1 MNLFQLFKNVSPFV
15 KPYKWLVFITLV
27 LTLIG
32 SLMAQVNAIVLDWTV
47 DEVNGLITA
56 GEKWGQRAAHIIIL
70 ISSVLL
76 GKEILSAGITFAQ
89 NYFGE
94 RMRIYVS
101 RDLAQSVIEKVLTFK
116 MAFFNSGDNATGK
129 LQARI
134 DQGVSSLSRTVQNFF
149 IDLLPLFTS
158 ALLALILMFVAN
170 VYVGLVA
177 LAIVPIY
184 FWITYRQARRL
195 KGWRREM
202 RSHLETK
209 SQGIKNIIDSINVI
223 KSFNR
228 EQIEAQKQL
237 DIQNQVTENQMKTR
251 KVAFYY
257 NGVKSF
263 VKQVGTV
270 LVIILTAYLV
280 LIDYPGMTIGKIMYH
295 VMLFSNVIAPITQLQ
310 RIFDDVND
318 ALIYAE
324 GFFGILNSE
333 EEVEPS
339 GSYRPEKIHGK
350 FEIKH
355 VDFTYP
361 NGNQALFDVNMTIDP
376 GKITALVGL
385 SGAGKSTIVNLL
397 DKFYE
402 PQVGQILLDG
412 VDLREYDT
420 QYLRE
425 NIGLVL
431 QKNHIFDGT
440 IEENILYGNPKASH
454 EDVVEAAKKSHLYDQ
469 VMELPKQ
476 FDNNAADLSGGQQ
489 QRVAIAR
496 MFLKNPPIIFLDEP
510 TASLDAIA
518 TEQIKNSIDA
528 IKKDRTVIIISHS
541 ISQIIDAD
549 YIYALQQGRV
559 EEDGDPDSIYKK
571 GGIYKDIIDASAR
584 SLNIEKIARTIE
596 DKNYPCRDA
605 IDRVSTFLIH
615 FSNAFFSTNPN
626 IFYFSRFYERH
637 ENRITSK
644 HRNKKT
650 YQFLETNRYDYH
662 RYYYLFGAYHWNK
675 YVA

>member
-1 MNLFQLFKNVSPFV
+1 MNIWQLFKNIRPFV
-15 KPYKWLVFITLV
+15 RPYKWLVFITLI

-47 DEVNGLITA
+47 DQVNGLVTA
-56 GEKWGQRAAHIIIL
+56 GEQWGQRAAHIVIL
-70 ISSVLL
+70 ISTVLL
-76 GKEILSAGITFAQ
+76 GKEVISAFITFAQ
-89 NYFGE
+89 NYYGE
-94 RMRIYVS
+94 RMRIFVS
-101 RDLAQSVIEKVLTFK
+101 RDLSQSVIEKVLTFR
-116 MAFFNSGDNATGK
+116 MAYFNTGDNATGK

-158 ALLALILMFVAN
+158 ALLALILMFLAN

-177 LAIVPIY
+177 LGIVPIY
-184 FWITYRQARRL
+184 FWITYRQAKRL

-228 EQIEAQKQL
+228 EQIEGQKQL

-257 NGVKSF
+257 NGIKSF

-280 LIDYPGMTIGKIMYH
+280 LIGYPGMTIGKIMYH

-324 GFFGILNSE
+324 GFFGILDAEN
-333 EEVEPS
+333 EVEPS
-339 GSYRPEKIHGK
+339 GNYKPEKIHGL
-350 FEIKH
+350 FELKN

-361 NGNQALFDVNMTIDP
+361 NGNQALFDVNMTIEP
-376 GKITALVGL
+376 NKITALVGL

-402 PQVGQILLDG
+402 PQTGVITLDG

-420 QYLRE
+420 KFLRE

-440 IEENILYGNPKASH
+440 IEENILYGNPSATY
-454 EDVVEAAKKSHLYDQ
+454 EEVVEAAKKSYIYDQ
-469 VMELPKQ
+469 IMQLPKQ
-476 FDNNAADLSGGQQ
+476 FENKASDLSGGQQ
-489 QRVAIAR
+489 QRIAIAR

-518 TEQIKNSIDA
+518 TEQIKNSLDA

-549 YIYALQQGRV
+549 MIYALQTGRV
-559 EEDGDPDSIYKK
+559 EESGDPDEIYKK

-584 SLNIEKIARTIE
+584 SLNIEKIAKTI
-596 DKNYPCRDA
+596 K
-605 IDRVSTFLIH
+605 
-615 FSNAFFSTNPN
+615 
-626 IFYFSRFYERH
+626 
-637 ENRITSK
+637 
-644 HRNKKT
+644 
-650 YQFLETNRYDYH
+650 
-662 RYYYLFGAYHWNK
+662 
-675 YVA
+675 

>member
-1 MNLFQLFKNVSPFV
+1 MNLIQLFKNIRPFV
-15 KPYKWLVFITLV
+15 KPYKWLVAVTLV
-27 LTLIG
+27 LTLVG
-32 SLMAQVNAIVLDWTV
+32 SLMAQVNAIVLDRTV
-47 DEVNGLITA
+47 DAINSLLGGAYFSWV
-56 GEKWGQRAAHIIIL
+56 QAAHIMTVITL
-70 ISSVLL
+70 VLL
-76 GKEILSAGITFAQ
+76 GKEILSALVTFAQ
-89 NYFGE
+89 NYYGE
-94 RMRIYVS
+94 RMRILVS
-101 RDLAQSVIEKVLTFK
+101 RDLSQSVIEKVLTFR
-116 MAFFNSGDNATGK
+116 MAYFNSDENATGK

-158 ALLALILMFVAN
+158 ALLALILMFAAN

-177 LAIVPIY
+177 LTIVPVY

-202 RSHLETK
+202 RSHREAK
-209 SQGIKNIIDSINVI
+209 SQGIKNIVDSINVI

-228 EQIEAQKQL
+228 EQIEGQKQL
-237 DIQNQVTENQMKTR
+237 ELQNRMTDNQMKTR
-251 KVAFYY
+251 RVTFYY
-257 NGVKSF
+257 NGLKSF

-280 LIDYPGMTIGKIMYH
+280 LKGYSGMTIGKIMYH
-295 VMLFSNVIAPITQLQ
+295 VMLFGNVIAPITQLQ

-324 GFFGILNSE
+324 GFFSILHSDHE
-333 EEVEPS
+333 IEAS
-339 GSYRPEKIHGK
+339 GSYRPEKIRGK
-350 FEIKH
+350 FELQG
-355 VDFTYP
+355 VNFSYP
-361 NGNQALFDVNMTIDP
+361 NGNQALFDIDMTIEP

-402 PQVGQILLDG
+402 PQTGRILLDG

-440 IEENILYGNPKASH
+440 IEENILYGNPNATH
-454 EDVVEAAKKSHLYDQ
+454 EEVVEAAKKSYLYDQ
-469 VMELPKQ
+469 VMALPKQ
-476 FDNNAADLSGGQQ
+476 FRNKASDLSGGQQ

-496 MFLKNPPIIFLDEP
+496 MFLKNPPVIFLDEP

-541 ISQIIDAD
+541 ISQIIDSEMV
-549 YIYALQQGRV
+549 YALKSGRV
-559 EEDGDPDSIYKK
+559 EESGHPDDVYRK

-584 SLNIEKIARTIE
+584 SLNIQKIAQTIGGQ
-596 DKNYPCRDA
+596 A
-605 IDRVSTFLIH
+605 G
-615 FSNAFFSTNPN
+615 
-626 IFYFSRFYERH
+626 
-637 ENRITSK
+637 
-644 HRNKKT
+644 
-650 YQFLETNRYDYH
+650 ETPSDN
-662 RYYYLFGAYHWNK
+662 G
-675 YVA
+675 

>member
-1 MNLFQLFKNVSPFV
+1 MNLFQLFKNIRPFV
-15 KPYKWLVFITLV
+15 RPYRWLVVITLI
-27 LTLIG
+27 LTLVG
-32 SLMAQVNAIVLDWTV
+32 SLMAQVNAIVLDRTV
-47 DEVNGLITA
+47 DAINALIGTSFTWA
-56 GEKWGQRAAHIIIL
+56 QAARIMTIISI
-70 ISSVLL
+70 VLL
-76 GKEILSAGITFAQ
+76 GKEILSALITFAQ
-89 NYFGE
+89 NYYGE
-94 RMRIYVS
+94 RMRIFVS
-101 RDLAQSVIEKVLTFK
+101 RDLAQSVIEKVLTFR
-116 MAFFNSGDNATGK
+116 MAYFNTDENATGK
-129 LQARI
+129 VQARI

-149 IDLLPLFTS
+149 IDLLPLFTT
-158 ALLALILMFVAN
+158 ALLALILMFAAN

-177 LAIVPIY
+177 LAIVPVY
-184 FWITYRQARRL
+184 FWITYRQAKRL

-202 RSHLETK
+202 RGHLETK

-228 EQIEAQKQL
+228 EKIEARKQL
-237 DIQNQVTENQMKTR
+237 DIQNQVTENQIKTR

-257 NGVKSF
+257 NGLKGF
-263 VKQVGTV
+263 VRQVGTV

-280 LIDYPGMTIGKIMYH
+280 LKEYPGMTIGKIMYH

-333 EEVEPS
+333 KEIEPS
-339 GSYRPEKIHGK
+339 GNYRPEKIHGK
-350 FEIKH
+350 FEIKN

-402 PQVGQILLDG
+402 PQVGQIFLDG

-440 IEENILYGNPKASH
+440 IEENILYGNPNATH
-454 EDVVEAAKKSHLYDQ
+454 EEVVEAAKKSHLYDQ
-469 VMELPKQ
+469 VMALPKQ

-559 EEDGDPDSIYKK
+559 EESGNPDEIYKK

-584 SLNIEKIARTIE
+584 SLNIEKIARTI
-596 DKNYPCRDA
+596 DDGKD
-605 IDRVSTFLIH
+605 
-615 FSNAFFSTNPN
+615 
-626 IFYFSRFYERH
+626 
-637 ENRITSK
+637 
-644 HRNKKT
+644 
-650 YQFLETNRYDYH
+650 
-662 RYYYLFGAYHWNK
+662 
-675 YVA
+675 